1 VAIATNAFTG
11 FDQIGKRES
20 LANVIFNISPQ
31 DTPFMSN
38 AGRTTVEN
46 PFYEWQTDSLAAA
59 AGNSALDGD
68 DSPSATAVVPTVRLG
83 NYCQI
88 SRKIPMVT
96 DRTGF
101 IKTAGRANELAYQV
115 AKMGAELKRDMEYVL
130 IGGAAAVGGQ
140 IAVAGGTTTAPNT
153 ASLACFLK
161 TNANKGAG
169 GANPTY
175 TTFPNG
181 VRTVGTLRNFT
192 ETILKDLQKQCFVSG
207 GKPTILMCGPVNKQ
221 RTSGFAG
228 IAALTAFTTGTK
240 EPSIIG
246 AASVYVGD
254 FGTVTVVPNRFQNEY
269 EAFLLDP
276 DYIDIAY
283 LRPFEVKT
291 LAKSGDAEK
300 RLLIVDYGLKIG
312 TEKAHGIAADLNI
325 T

>member
-1 VAIATNAFTG
+1 MAIATNAFTS

-20 LANVIFNISPQ
+20 LANIIYNISPQ
-31 DTPFMSN
+31 DTPGMSN
-38 AGRTTVEN
+38 AGRVTVEN
-46 PFYEWQTDSLAAA
+46 SFFEWQTDSLAAA
-59 AGNSALDGD
+59 AANAQIDGD

-115 AKMGAELKRDMEYVL
+115 AKMGAELKRDQEYNL
-130 IGGAAAVGGQ
+130 FGGAGTAGGQ
-140 IAVAGGTTTAPNT
+140 IAAAGSTSSAPNT

-161 TNANKGAG
+161 TNTSKGSG
-169 GANPTY
+169 GADPTY
-175 TTFPNG
+175 TSIPTG
-181 VRTVGTLRNFT
+181 ARTDGTQRNFS
-192 ETILKDLQKQCFVSG
+192 ETILKAVQALCFTNG
-207 GKPTILMCGPVNKQ
+207 GKPTILMVGPVNKQ

-254 FGTVTVVPNRFQNEY
+254 FGTVTVVPNRFQRERD
-269 EAFLLDP
+269 AFLIDP
-276 DYIDIAY
+276 DYIDVAY
-283 LRPFEVKT
+283 LRPYRVES
-291 LAKSGDAEK
+291 LAKTGDAEK
-300 RLLIVDYGLKIG
+300 RLLIVDYGLKVG
-312 TEKAHGIAADLNI
+312 TEKAHGIAADLNV